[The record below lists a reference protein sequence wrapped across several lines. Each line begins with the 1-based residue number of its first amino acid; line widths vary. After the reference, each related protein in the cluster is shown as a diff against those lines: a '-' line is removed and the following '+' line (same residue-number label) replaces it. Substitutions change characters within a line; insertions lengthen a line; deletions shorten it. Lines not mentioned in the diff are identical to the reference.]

1 MIFYIGNES
10 PATGLKQVLP
20 RLFLDDGW
28 SNKGNIY
35 FKGYSTECVLAD
47 SIDDILNGY
56 QPAGKW
62 CVIHEEKIY
71 HPLLRGFPLFSRNDE
86 QTNLKLDGFETVI
99 YSKIEDP
106 KLVDRISIEEAS
118 QRIGDILVENTLNFY
133 KYNNPEPMTVYLSAG
148 LDTLTCWTIQEQVS
162 NNYDISVHLPTPQD
176 TTFELFVGI
185 EREYHTDVM
194 DILAES
200 YWGYRHPSFYRKTNW
215 THSGFYAETYTYRDI
230 AALAALTKYSGLN
243 CITELTKESDYYH
256 LYLQRPTVMQAY
268 KKCAENLNITD
279 ELSLRKYLWDS
290 IWYDHQIWHLD
301 NNMFFC
307 PFADV
312 RIPDIAMKLSIED
325 IIKISVNGDIQRN
338 IIKRFKPDALSI
350 LSDYKNEGKIWG
362 NFRKNFN
369 QSMVHPDTRLIYR

>member
-47 SIDDILNGY
+47 SIDDILSGY

-62 CVIHEEKIY
+62 CVIHEEKVY

-86 QTNLKLDGFETVI
+86 QTNLKLAGFETVI

-106 KLVDRISIEEAS
+106 VLGERITIEEAS
-118 QRIGDILVENTLNFY
+118 HRIGDILVENTFNFY
-133 KYNNPEPMTVYLSAG
+133 KYNKPENMTVYLSAG
-148 LDTLTCWTIQEQVS
+148 LDTLTCWAIQEQVS
-162 NNYDISVHLPTPQD
+162 HDYDISVHLPTPQD
-176 TTFELFVGI
+176 TTLHLFVGT

-200 YWGYRHPSFYRKTNW
+200 YWGYGHPSYYKKTNW
-215 THSGFYAETYTYRDI
+215 VNSGFYAETYTYRDI
-230 AALAALTKYSGLN
+230 VALSAYVKYLGLN

-256 LYLQRPTVMQAY
+256 HYLKRPALIEASKIYVDS
-268 KKCAENLNITD
+268 KEFPD
-279 ELSLRKYLWDS
+279 EASLRKYLWDS
-290 IWYDHQIWHLD
+290 IWYDHQMWHLD

-312 RIPDIAMKLSIED
+312 RIPDIALQLSIED

-338 IIKRFKPDALSI
+338 IVERFKPGALSI
-350 LSDYKNEGKIWG
+350 LSDYKNEGKVWA
-362 NFRKNFN
+362 NFRKNFDE
-369 QSMVHPDTRLIYR
+369 SMVHPDTRLIYR